1 MTFKLEFKTDTAA
14 FDGDPT
20 EEISRILWQL
30 TGHIINSSE
39 GSIRDVN
46 GNVIG
51 KYEIGSE

>member
-14 FDGDPT
+14 FDEDPT